1 MSYSEDEYLPLSGIQ
16 HFVFCRRQWALIHIE
31 QQWSENFRTADGRA
45 MHANAHDGSFNETR
59 GDVIITRAMR
69 VSSAELGTSGECDVV
84 EFHRDP
90 DGIALYGR
98 TGSYSAV
105 PIEYKRGAP
114 KENCCDEVQLCAQ
127 AMCLEEM
134 LCCEIP
140 YGYLFYG
147 EKKRRFKVE
156 FTNELRAEVKAAFK
170 EMHALFDR
178 HYTPRVKRSKSC
190 NACSLK
196 KLCIPAICEETA
208 ASEYIDKIL
217 NGAQYEEIT

>member
-1 MSYSEDEYLPLSGIQ
+1 MSYDEDEYLPLSGIQ

-45 MHANAHDGSFNETR
+45 MHANAHNGSLNETR

-69 VSSAELGTSGECDVV
+69 VCSAELGISGECDVV

-90 DGIALYGR
+90 NGIPLYGKSGR
-98 TGSYSAV
+98 YNGL
-105 PIEYKRGAP
+105 PIEYKRGSP
-114 KENCCDEVQLCAQ
+114 KENRCDEVQLCAQ
-127 AMCLEEM
+127 ALCLEEM
-134 LCCEIP
+134 LCCDIR

-147 EKKRRFKVE
+147 EKKHRFKVE
-156 FTNELRAEVKAAFK
+156 FTDELRAQVKSAIK

-178 HYTPRVKRSKSC
+178 HYTPKVKRSKSC

-196 KLCIPAICEETA
+196 DLCIPAICGETA
-208 ASEYIDKIL
+208 ASEYVDKIL
-217 NGAQYEEIT
+217 NGVQYEEIT